1 MKQMSVA
8 ITGATGSWY
17 GLRLIERLTWEPDVR
32 LHVVISPWGEKVM
45 LQETGKSFAEW
56 IASYPRDILEVHA
69 HDNLAASI
77 SSGSFPIDAMVV
89 VPCTMGT
96 LGAIA
101 SGLASNLIERA
112 ASVSLKE
119 RRPLILVARE
129 TPLSSIQLEQML
141 RLSHSGAIILP
152 PEPTFYNKPKTIED
166 IIDTTVDRILDLL
179 RIRQDSTRR
188 WSML

>member
-1 MKQMSVA
+1 MKQIIVA

-17 GLRLIERLTWEPDVR
+17 GLRLIERLTWEPEIR
-32 LHVVISPWGEKVM
+32 IHVVISPWGEKVM
-45 LQETGKSFAEW
+45 LEETGKSFSEW
-56 IASYPRDILEVHA
+56 IAPYSPNILVVHP

-77 SSGSFPIDAMVV
+77 SSGSYPIDAMVV
-89 VPCTMGT
+89 VPCTLGT

-101 SGLASNLIERA
+101 SGLASNLIERS
-112 ASVSLKE
+112 ASVTLKE

-141 RLSHSGAIILP
+141 RLSQSGAIILP

-166 IIDTTVDRILDLL
+166 IIDSIVDRILDLL
-179 RIRQDSTRR
+179 HIKQDSTKR
-188 WSML
+188 WSQE

>member
-1 MKQMSVA
+1 MKQMIVA

-17 GLRLIERLTWEPDVR
+17 GLRLIERLTWEPEVR
-32 LHVVISPWGEKVM
+32 IHVVISPWGERVM
-45 LQETGKSFAEW
+45 FEETGKSFAEW
-56 IASYPRDILEVHA
+56 ISPYPQDVLVVHA
-69 HDNLAASI
+69 HENLAASI
-77 SSGSFPIDAMVV
+77 SSGSFPADAMVV

-101 SGLASNLIERA
+101 SGLASNLIERS
-112 ASVSLKE
+112 ASVALKE

-141 RLSHSGAIILP
+141 RLSQSGAIILP

-166 IIDTTVDRILDLL
+166 IIDSTVDRILDLL

-188 WSML
+188 WS

>member
-1 MKQMSVA
+1 MKQMIVA

-17 GLRLIERLTWEPDVR
+17 GLRLIERLTWEPDVCI
-32 LHVVISPWGEKVM
+32 HVVISPWGEIVM
-45 LQETGKSFAEW
+45 LQETGKSFSEW
-56 IASYPRDILEVHA
+56 IAPYPPEVLVVHA

-77 SSGSFPIDAMVV
+77 SSGSFPADAMVV
-89 VPCTMGT
+89 VPCTLGT

-101 SGLASNLIERA
+101 SGLASNLIERS
-112 ASVSLKE
+112 ASVVLKE

-141 RLSHSGAIILP
+141 RLSQSGAIILP

-166 IIDTTVDRILDLL
+166 IIDSTVDRILDLL
-179 RIRQDSTRR
+179 RIRQDSTKR
-188 WSML
+188 WSPI